1 VLEVGNGGLTDTED
15 MTHFSLWVIAKA
27 PLIMG
32 CDMRTIKSTALST
45 LTNPEVISV
54 NQDPLGIQGKKVAF
68 EASQS
73 PNVSSEV
80 TVTDCSSSFSSSASI
95 DPRRHQWIYNPQDG
109 SIRSVFNGR
118 CLSIDH
124 CKAAGIAYVIL
135 DDCQIG
141 DQKAQCQGKNQQ
153 WTINITHQTVIS
165 RMDGSW

>member
-1 VLEVGNGGLTDTED
+1 VLEVGNGGLSTTED
-15 MTHFSLWVIAKA
+15 MTHFSLWAIAKA

-32 CDMRTIKSTALST
+32 CDLRTITGAALST
-45 LTNPEVISV
+45 LANPEVIAV
-54 NQDPLGIQGKKVAF
+54 NQDPLGIPGKKVAF
-68 EASQS
+68 AASQS

-80 TVTDCSSSFSSSASI
+80 IVTDCSSSSSSSI

-124 CKAAGIAYVIL
+124 CRSKGIAYMSL

-153 WTINITHQTVIS
+153 WTINIAHETVVS
-165 RMDGSW
+165 QMDGSW

>member
-1 VLEVGNGGLTDTED
+1 VLEVGNGGLSTTED
-15 MTHFSLWVIAKA
+15 MTHFSLWAIAKA

-32 CDMRTIKSTALST
+32 CDIRTINGTVLST
-45 LTNPEVISV
+45 LVNPEVIAV

-68 EASQS
+68 AASQS

-80 TVTDCSSSFSSSASI
+80 IVTDCSSSSSSSSSI

-118 CLSIDH
+118 CLSIYH
-124 CKAAGIAYVIL
+124 CRSKGIAYMSL

-141 DQKAQCQGKNQQ
+141 DQKARCQGKNQQ
-153 WTINITHQTVIS
+153 WTINIAHETVVS
-165 RMDGSW
+165 QMDGSW